1 MCSVTFFS
9 LWESY
14 LYWCASPKEKFSH
27 FKISSFFW
35 RPSCIFLFICF
46 FLNCFT
52 VNKDF
57 HGICVCDVHCH
68 IIKISCIFPE
78 VLACNHNAFWGVRV
92 GLGQMPVNQRD

>member
-52 VNKDF
+52 VNKDV
-57 HGICVCDVHCH
+57 HGICVCDVHCP
-68 IIKISCIFPE
+68 IIKISCIF
-78 VLACNHNAFWGVRV
+78 LRFWLVTTMLFG
-92 GLGQMPVNQRD
+92 GLGLG